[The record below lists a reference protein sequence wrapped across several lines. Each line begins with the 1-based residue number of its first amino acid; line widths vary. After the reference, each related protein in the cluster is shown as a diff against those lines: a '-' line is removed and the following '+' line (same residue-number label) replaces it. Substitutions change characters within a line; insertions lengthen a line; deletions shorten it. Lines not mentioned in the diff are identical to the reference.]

1 MCIRAGFLCRGYVS
15 SRVYLS
21 SMKNKTNFKRT
32 GYFQLTKRKIYTYL
46 KKKKNLFDFS
56 CCLGFCFVFKR

>member
-32 GYFQLTKRKIYTYL
+32 GYFQLTKRKIYL
-46 KKKKNLFDFS
+46 PKKKKKP
-56 CCLGFCFVFKR
+56 V